1 MRKSF
6 ILINSNF
13 TEEMECHMN
22 KLEITTKIGRQNP
35 INGSAEGKNKPVT
48 GNKLSSGHL
57 DKVTLSEPSKAQ
69 SSSGKS
75 KATANEIRH
84 ELVNKFRNVL
94 QNGSYEVKSNEIAD
108 KIVQNIQENKHH
120 LV

>member
-1 MRKSF
+1 
-6 ILINSNF
+6 
-13 TEEMECHMN
+13 MECHMN

-48 GNKLSSGHL
+48 GNKLSSGHV

-69 SSSGKS
+69 TLAGKS
-75 KATANEIRH
+75 KATTNEIRH

-94 QNGSYEVKSNEIAD
+94 QNGSYEVKANEIAE
-108 KIVQNIQENKHH
+108 KIVQNIRENKNRP
-120 LV
+120 V

>member
-1 MRKSF
+1 
-6 ILINSNF
+6 
-13 TEEMECHMN
+13 MN
-22 KLEITTKIGRQNP
+22 KLKITTKIGRQNS

-48 GNKLSSGHL
+48 GNKLSSGQV

-69 SSSGKS
+69 ASAGKS
-75 KATANEIRH
+75 KATADEIRH

-108 KIVQNIQENKHH
+108 KIVQNIRENKHRI
-120 LV
+120 V